1 MSRKIL
7 QIMYSDYA
15 KEHTMGIRLF
25 YINEYNDFD
34 YTTICRSSIINNKN
48 IITTSKFTLFIGKA
62 LSVLVKKSKLFRPF
76 KGFDLYLFKKQ
87 IKQYITNDIDAIH
100 LFNAYPDI
108 IEYAH
113 SIGFKVIVE
122 AFTHPLYLEMMYK
135 NGIKFD
141 REYYTPDKNEIEYY
155 KQADVIISP
164 SSFVTKTLNYAKIDT
179 QKIIEIPYGVN
190 VQKDK
195 IFSKNNLIF
204 LFAGGV
210 KRTKGFVELI
220 DSWVGSGMS
229 DKLDCKLII
238 CGRVYTS
245 NIYEKYNQ
253 AKNIQNIEFK
263 GFVSDMTSIYQQSDV
278 YIFPTYHEGSSK
290 TVFEAMSY
298 GLPVITTENA
308 GSIVRDGFDGFMV
321 PVNNVDSLVEK
332 IKYFYKNRE
341 QIEIL
346 GKNVQKYSR
355 EFTWKRYSDEVN
367 KIYEKVLNNEN

>member
-1 MSRKIL
+1 
-7 QIMYSDYA
+7 MYSDYA

>member
-1 MSRKIL
+1 
-7 QIMYSDYA
+7 MYSDYA
-15 KEHTMGIRLF
+15 KEHTMGIRLY

-34 YTTICRSSIINNKN
+34 YTTICRSSIIKNKN

-62 LSVLVKKSKLFRPF
+62 LSALVKKSKLFRPF

-87 IKQYITNDIDAIH
+87 IKQYITDDIDIIH

-108 IEYAH
+108 IKYAH
-113 SIGFKVIVE
+113 SKGIKVIVE
-122 AFTHPLYLEMMYK
+122 AFTHPLYLEMMFK

-141 REYYTPDKNEIEYY
+141 REYYTPDTSEIEYY

-164 SSFVTKTLNYAKIDT
+164 SSFVTKTLNYAKIDCK
-179 QKIIEIPYGVN
+179 KIIEIPYGVN
-190 VQKDK
+190 IQKNK
-195 IFSKNNLIF
+195 IFSKNNLTF
-204 LFAGGV
+204 LFAGGI

-220 DSWVGSGMS
+220 DSWVDSGMS
-229 DKLDCKLII
+229 DKLDCKLIV

-245 NIYEKYNQ
+245 NIYEKYIE

-308 GSIVRDGFDGFMV
+308 GSILRDGKDGFIV
-321 PVNNVDSLVEK
+321 PVNNVDKLIEK
-332 IKYFYKNRE
+332 IKYFYDNRDE
-341 QIEIL
+341 IEIM
-346 GKNVQKYSR
+346 GKNAQNYSR
-355 EFTWKRYSDEVN
+355 NFTWELYATKVNELYAEVF
-367 KIYEKVLNNEN
+367 KNEN